1 MRLVV
6 SAVFNWARGERG
18 ADGEYLVTDNPVTRI
33 KRVKVDRPEDSID
46 PFTPE
51 EVRRIIAAAEPGAER
66 RIVTVALG
74 AGLRPNETFGLK
86 RDNIDLNDRIIR
98 VRQTYSEHGEGGLK
112 TSRSRR
118 DVNMT
123 EPVYGALREQ
133 LLDTEIDSPWL
144 WPISRS
150 QPLPRSSHVFASHVW
165 RKILKRAR

>member
-1 MRLVV
+1 
-6 SAVFNWARGERG
+6 
-18 ADGEYLVTDNPVTRI
+18 VTRI

-98 VRQTYSEHGEGGLK
+98 VRQTYSEHG
-112 TSRSRR
+112 
-118 DVNMT
+118 
-123 EPVYGALREQ
+123 
-133 LLDTEIDSPWL
+133 
-144 WPISRS
+144 
-150 QPLPRSSHVFASHVW
+150 
-165 RKILKRAR
+165 RAA